1 MPKNKK
7 FEPRNSKF
15 ETISNG
21 ENSKLKTVC
30 VINRTS
36 KKFLDGFGHLK
47 LGIVSD
53 FDIRISDLEV
63 QLTP

>member
-7 FEPRNSKF
+7 FEARNPKF

-36 KKFLDGFGHLK
+36 KKCLDGFGHLK

-53 FDIRISDLEV
+53 FGIRISDLEA